1 MAYID
6 GDYLDDAFGAANVL
20 ALTATTAERDL
31 LITMAQGVTH
41 SALVVAGYDSC
52 APGDY
57 DSTGSDCP
65 TVIRLATFGE
75 WLRLAHLRNRK
86 ELPTVALPYVEY
98 VALIRDGKMEIP
110 DLTKVATRAIGG
122 VVKTDTTSTAAD
134 GGRAAI
140 FTRAKMEGYG

>member
-6 GDYLDDAFGAANVL
+6 GDYLDDAFGATNVL
-20 ALTATTAERDL
+20 ALTATSAERDL
-31 LITMAQGVTH
+31 LIAQAQSVTH
-41 SALVVAGYDSC
+41 AALLVAGYDNC

-57 DSTGSDCP
+57 DSTGSNCP
-65 TVIRLATFGE
+65 DAIRLAAYGE
-75 WLRLAHLRNRK
+75 WLRLACSRHNK
-86 ELPTVALPYVEY
+86 QAPQITAIQY
-98 VALIRDGKMEIP
+98 VALIRDGLLEIP

-134 GGRAAI
+134 GGRAAV